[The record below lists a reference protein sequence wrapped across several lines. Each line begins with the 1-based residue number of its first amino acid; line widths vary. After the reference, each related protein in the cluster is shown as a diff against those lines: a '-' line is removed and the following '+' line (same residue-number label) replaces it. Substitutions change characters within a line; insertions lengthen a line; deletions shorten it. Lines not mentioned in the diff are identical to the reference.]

1 MGREYGRQ
9 IIREANSNTKEAL
22 ILMNAAAEDTGQN
35 IIFNGIQETLANEGN
50 HLNLTLTAQAVM
62 ADSQFWGSRG
72 NTQHFSG
79 VLPASGDHGPEI
91 IVCLN
96 EQNTV
101 SVCQAVVDFNLVGQV
116 DILGYFATET
126 ILNAIDRNVITASI
140 AVDTQQLGI
149 RSLEALDEYPGDG
162 AM

>member
-1 MGREYGRQ
+1 M
-9 IIREANSNTKEAL
+9 
-22 ILMNAAAEDTGQN
+22 
-35 IIFNGIQETLANEGN
+35 
-50 HLNLTLTAQAVM
+50 
-62 ADSQFWGSRG
+62 
-72 NTQHFSG
+72 
-79 VLPASGDHGPEI
+79 PEI

-149 RSLEALDEYPGDG
+149 RSLEALDEYLETGYVSDFV
-162 AM
+162 AMDVNTVTKDNVKGYLHNASPDKG